1 MSQGTFGNPE
11 VVQEE
16 LDILLIG
23 GGMACCGAAYEIMR
37 WAEAAKAETGVEL
50 KIKLVDK
57 AAMDRSGAVAQGLSA
72 INTYIGTE
80 QDPADYARMVSND
93 LMGITRDDLAYDL
106 GRHVD
111 ESVHLFEE
119 WGLPIWKTDA
129 EGVRHDGAESQREGL
144 PALKDGG
151 KPVRSGKWQIM
162 INGESYKW
170 IVAEAAKKAL
180 GLDRIQERVFIV
192 KLVNDKSDPQ
202 RIAGAVGFSVREN
215 RIYVYKAKA
224 ILLAAGGCVNLFRP
238 RSVGEGTGRAWYPVW
253 NAGSTYAMAAEAGAE
268 LTMMENRFVPARFKD
283 GYGPVGAWFLL
294 FKAKAVNAYGEDY
307 MTRNKALL
315 DQYPPYGQAAVPAS
329 CLRNHLMLKE
339 MKEGRGP
346 IYMDTVTALAKLR
359 ESLTP
364 KEVKHLEAEA
374 WEDFLDMCIGQCGI
388 WVGENIEPEK
398 KMSELIPT
406 EPYLLGSHS
415 GCCGIWVS
423 GPNDL
428 GAPTAQEGEYDNV
441 PAHLPRGWN
450 WGYRSMTTVKGLFTA
465 GDGVGASG
473 HKFSSGSHAEGRL
486 AAKAMVRFA
495 LDNKEWKPE
504 LDTPAAE
511 LAEQIY
517 KPVRNFLEHKDY
529 TTAIDIN
536 PNYISPKML
545 QFRLQKIMDEYVAG
559 VATYYNTNEV
569 MLKVAEEKLEL
580 LKEDAAKMRAKDL
593 HELLRAWEN
602 YHRVLTAEA
611 HMKHIQFREESRYP
625 GFYYRTDKNFVDEE
639 NWKCFVNSVYD
650 KGSKKWTCFKR
661 KHVDLVDKSKLF
673 KAPAAPAKSPEPA
686 MAK

>member
-1 MSQGTFGNPE
+1 MAEGTFGNPQVIEEE
-11 VVQEE
+11 V
-16 LDILLIG
+16 DILLIG

-37 WAEAAKAETGVEL
+37 WIDGTDL
-50 KIKLVDK
+50 KVKLIDK

-72 INTYIGTE
+72 INTYLGE
-80 QDPADYARMVSND
+80 QDPADYARMVAND

-111 ESVHLFEE
+111 DSVHLFEE
-119 WGLPIWKTDA
+119 WGLPIWKQPGD
-129 EGVRHDGAESQREGL
+129 EGK
-144 PALKDGG
+144 PLKDGG

-180 GLDRIQERVFIV
+180 GTDNIQERVFIV
-192 KLVNDKSDPQ
+192 KLINDKNDAG
-202 RIAGAVGFSVREN
+202 RVAGAIGFSVREDK
-215 RIYVYKAKA
+215 IYVYKFKA
-224 ILLAAGGCVNLFRP
+224 CLLAAGGCVNLFRP

-294 FKAKAVNAYGEDY
+294 FKSKATNAVGEVY
-307 MTRNKALL
+307 MEKNKAML

-329 CLRNHLMLKE
+329 CLRNHLMMHE

-346 IYMDTVTALAKLR
+346 IYMDTPTALAKLA
-359 ESLTP
+359 ETMTP
-364 KEVKHLEAEA
+364 KEIKHLEAEA
-374 WEDFLDMCIGQCGI
+374 WEDFLDMCIGQAGV
-388 WVGENIEPEK
+388 WAGENIEPEK
-398 KMSELIPT
+398 KPSELMPT

-423 GPNDL
+423 GPTDL
-428 GAPTAQEGEYDNV
+428 GAPKE
-441 PAHLPRGWN
+441 WS

-473 HKFSSGSHAEGRL
+473 HKFSSGSHAEGRI
-486 AAKAMVRFA
+486 AAKAMVKFA
-495 LDNKEWKPE
+495 LDNKDWKPE
-504 LDTPAAE
+504 LDTSVDDLVAE
-511 LAEQIY
+511 IY
-517 KPVRNFLEHKDY
+517 QPVKNFLEHKDY

-536 PNYISPKML
+536 PHYITPKML
-545 QFRLQKIMDEYVAG
+545 QFRLQKIMDEYCAG
-559 VATYYNTNEV
+559 VATWYQTNAH
-569 MLKVAEEKLEL
+569 MLQVCEDKLEM
-580 LKEDAAKMRAKDL
+580 LKEDSLKMRAKDL

-602 YHRVLTAEA
+602 YHRIITAEA

-625 GFYYRTDKNFVDEE
+625 GFYYRMDHNYIDEE
-639 NWKCFVNSVYD
+639 NWKCFVNSTYD
-650 KGSKKWTCFKR
+650 RKGKKWSVK
-661 KHVDLVDKSKLF
+661 KVAHVDLVSK
-673 KAPAAPAKSPEPA
+673 PTAK
-686 MAK
+686 

>member
-1 MSQGTFGNPE
+1 MAGDFSNPE
-11 VVQEE
+11 IVQEE

-23 GGMACCGAAYEIMR
+23 GGMACCGAGYEIMR
-37 WAEAAKAETGVEL
+37 WAEAAKKEAGVDL

-72 INTYIGTE
+72 INTYIGPE

-106 GRHVD
+106 GRNVD
-111 ESVHLFEE
+111 DSVHLFEE
-119 WGLPIWKTDA
+119 WGLPIWKTD
-129 EGVRHDGAESQREGL
+129 ENGERHDGSQGL

-180 GLDRIQERVFIV
+180 GMDRIQERVFIV
-192 KLVNDKSDPQ
+192 HLINDKNDKN
-202 RIAGAVGFSVREN
+202 RIAGAAGFSVREN
-215 RIYVYKAKA
+215 KIYIYKAKA

-294 FKAKAVNAYGEDY
+294 FKAQAVNANGEVY
-307 MTRNKALL
+307 MQKNKELL
-315 DQYPPYGQAAVPAS
+315 NDYPPYGQAAVPAS

-346 IYMDTVTALAKLR
+346 IYMDTVTALAKMR
-359 ESLTP
+359 ETLSP
-364 KEVKHLEAEA
+364 REVKHLEAEA
-374 WEDFLDMCIGQCGI
+374 WEDFLDMCVGQCGI

-398 KMSELIPT
+398 KNSELMPT

-423 GPNDL
+423 GPEDV
-428 GAPTAQEGEYDNV
+428 GAPTKEEFDGV
-441 PAHLPRGWN
+441 PAHLPSGWH

-473 HKFSSGSHAEGRL
+473 HKFSSGSHTEGRL
-486 AAKAMVRFA
+486 AAKAMVKYC
-495 LDNKEWKPE
+495 LDNKDLKPE
-504 LDTPAAE
+504 FEETPEQIAE
-511 LAEQIY
+511 LIWR
-517 KPVRNFLEHKDY
+517 PVRNFLEFKDY
-529 TTAIDIN
+529 TTAIDVN
-536 PNYISPKML
+536 PNYITPKML

-559 VATYYNTNEV
+559 VATYYTTNEH
-569 MLKVAEEKLEL
+569 MLKVAQDKLDM
-580 LKEDAAKMRAKDL
+580 LKEDAMKMRAKDL

-602 YHRVLTAEA
+602 YHRILTAEA
-611 HMKHIQFREESRYP
+611 HLQHILFRQESRYP
-625 GFYYRTDKNFVDEE
+625 GFYYRADKNFIDEE
-639 NWKCFVNSVYD
+639 NWHCFVNSIYD
-650 KGSKKWTCFKR
+650 KTTHKWTCFKR

-673 KAPAAPAKSPEPA
+673 KPAAH
-686 MAK
+686 

>member
-1 MSQGTFGNPE
+1 MSGTFGNPE

-16 LDILLIG
+16 VDILLIG

-37 WAEAAKAETGVEL
+37 WTEAAKAEAGVDL

-72 INTYIGTE
+72 INTYIGSE

-119 WGLPIWKTDA
+119 WGLPIWKTD
-129 EGVRHDGAESQREGL
+129 ENGERHDGSKGM

-180 GLDRIQERVFIV
+180 GMDRIQERIFIV
-192 KLVNDKSDPQ
+192 KLVNDKNDPG
-202 RIAGAVGFSVREN
+202 RVAGAVGFSVRDHKVM
-215 RIYVYKAKA
+215 VYKFKA
-224 ILLAAGGCVNLFRP
+224 CLLAAGGAVNIFRP

-253 NAGSTYAMAAEAGAE
+253 NAGSTYSMAAEAGAE

-294 FKAKAVNAYGEDY
+294 FKAQATNAFGEVY
-307 MTRNKALL
+307 MVKNKHLL
-315 DQYPPYGQAAVPAS
+315 DEYPPYGQAAVPAS

-339 MKEGRGP
+339 MREGRGP

-359 ESLTP
+359 ETLSP
-364 KEVKHLEAEA
+364 REVKHLEAEA
-374 WEDFLDMCIGQCGI
+374 WEDFLDMCVGQCGI

-398 KMSELIPT
+398 KNSELMPT

-423 GPNDL
+423 GPEDL
-428 GAPTAQEGEYDNV
+428 GAPTSEEYAGI
-441 PAHLPRGWN
+441 PGHLPSGWN

-486 AAKAMVRFA
+486 CAKSMVKFA
-495 LDNKEWKPE
+495 LDNKDWKPE
-504 LDTPAAE
+504 LDASVE
-511 LAEQIY
+511 SLVEEIY
-517 KPVRNFLEHKDY
+517 KPVRNFLQFKDY
-529 TTAIDIN
+529 TTAIDVN
-536 PNYISPKML
+536 PNYITPKML

-559 VATYYNTNEV
+559 VATYYQTNDQ
-569 MLKVAEEKLEL
+569 MLKVAEEKLEM
-580 LKEDAAKMRAKDL
+580 LKEDAQKMRAKDL

-602 YHRVLTAEA
+602 YHRILTAEA

-625 GFYYRTDKNFVDEE
+625 GFYYRMDKNFVDET

-650 KGSKKWTCFKR
+650 KNTKKWTVFKR

-673 KAPAAPAKSPEPA
+673 KPAAH
-686 MAK
+686 